1 MKLILDIP
9 EKWFDDMVR
18 EEFTE
23 VDELCAL
30 IQHSAVISGDYSN
43 TTNGEAIHLLFP
55 TAETRADEDE
65 CCMKVHFPGAFNIEN
80 FDLVWW
86 NDKYDGSD
94 TE

>member
-30 IQHSAVISGDYSN
+30 IQHSAVISGNYSN
-43 TTNGEAIHLLFP
+43 TTNGEVLNLLFP
-55 TAETRADEDE
+55 NITRTGTILSD
-65 CCMKVHFPGAFNIEN
+65 KREN
-80 FDLVWW
+80 VIATNVNLYWW
-86 NDKYDGSD
+86 NDKYMQN
-94 TE
+94 TRLE